1 MRVKLTKRLEIISS
15 LVDGG
20 VVADVGCDHGKLTY
34 RLLNK
39 GRCQSA
45 IVSDISASS
54 LSKAENLLKGFSNV
68 EAICCDGLSGYKHK
82 HVDECVISGMGG
94 EEIISIISNSPI
106 DIHTYILSPQ
116 KNEIKVKEFML
127 SRGYGLTYD
136 RIIYD
141 KGKFYHILKCEK
153 FSQYQPKDNVEFEFG
168 KDSFGTED
176 FKEFIEFER
185 NKTINLM
192 SKVDRNKEKE
202 LAEYLDLLEKA
213 SKRKET
219 K

>member
-1 MRVKLTKRLEIISS
+1 MKNKLPKRLEMIAS
-15 LVDGG
+15 LVGGG
-20 VVADVGCDHGKLTY
+20 VVADVGCDHGKLIY
-34 RLLNK
+34 RLLCDD
-39 GRCQSA
+39 RCKSA
-45 IVSDISASS
+45 IVSDISAPS
-54 LSKAENLLKGFSNV
+54 LSKAESLLKGFGNV
-68 EAICCDGLSGYKHK
+68 EAICCDGLSGYKAL

-106 DIHTYILSPQ
+106 DISTYILSPQ

-153 FSQYQPKDNVEFEFG
+153 KSQYKPKDRIEFEFG

-176 FKEFIEFER
+176 FKKFIDFER
-185 NKTINLM
+185 SKVITLI
-192 SKVDRNKEKE
+192 SKVDLAKQKE
-202 LAEYLDLLEKA
+202 LAEYLELLEKA